1 MKYTLAFIAITV
13 SLYLVFS
20 SAFLYIPKQTL
31 VEYGF
36 QYSNPLALI
45 TYSFV
50 HVSPSHLIGNM
61 VIFALIGFIA
71 EKKLRL
77 KDYVAVY
84 FLAGAVGAL
93 IFAYLEPN
101 TVLVGAS
108 AAVAGLLIPAML
120 IDFKK
125 AFLFLVVGFAALGLF
140 IIPTVNS
147 LIAGYQMSL
156 DNQVIDLQDALIDA
170 GVAKA
175 QVDETLNETIN
186 EKQVFDELYRQG
198 NISQEE
204 YNSSVSVL
212 NEQVQNLTDKSIE
225 IRQQSSEIQQQV
237 SQVNSTKTLLDQG
250 ISEEQRSRTN
260 TAVHIAG
267 SLVGLFYLAFFRRDI
282 IWETESQVSELTR
295 WFGRFK
301 KSSKKPASKKR
312 SK

>member
-13 SLYLVFS
+13 SLYVVFS
-20 SAFLYIPKQTL
+20 SVFLYIPKQTL
-31 VEYGF
+31 VAYGF
-36 QYSNPLALI
+36 QYSNPLAII
-45 TYSFV
+45 TYSFL

-61 VIFALIGFIA
+61 VLFALIGFIA

-77 KDYVAVY
+77 KDYLAIY

-93 IFAYLEPN
+93 IFAYFEPN

-108 AAVAGLLIPAML
+108 AAVAGLMIPAIL

-125 AFLFLVVGFAALGLF
+125 AFLFMIVGFAALGLF

-147 LIAGYQMSL
+147 MIAGYQMSL
-156 DNQVIDLQDALIDA
+156 DNQLIDLQDALIDT
-170 GVAKA
+170 GVEKT
-175 QVDETLNETIN
+175 QVDETLTETIS
-186 EKQVFDELYRQG
+186 EKQIFEELYQQG

-212 NEQVQNLTDKSIE
+212 NEQVQNLTEKSIE
-225 IRQQSSEIQQQV
+225 IEEQHNELLQQV
-237 SQVNSTKTLLDQG
+237 GEVNKTKVVLDQG
-250 ISEEQRSRTN
+250 VDEEKRSRTN
-260 TAVHIAG
+260 TAVHVAG

-295 WFGRFK
+295 WFGKSK
-301 KSSKKPASKKR
+301 KSSKKAGHS
-312 SK
+312 

>member
-31 VEYGF
+31 IAYGF
-36 QYSNPLALI
+36 QYSNPLAI
-45 TYSFV
+45 FTYSFL

-71 EKKLRL
+71 EKKLRF
-77 KDYVAVY
+77 KDYAAIY
-84 FLAGAVGAL
+84 FLAGGVGAL

-108 AAVAGLLIPAML
+108 AAVAGLLIPAIL

-125 AFLFLVVGFAALGLF
+125 AFLFLIVGFLALGFF

-147 LIAGYQMSL
+147 LIADYQMSL
-156 DNQVIDLQDALIDA
+156 DNQFIDLQDALIDTS
-170 GVAKA
+170 VAKA
-175 QVDETLNETIN
+175 QVDETLNETIR
-186 EKQVFDELYRQG
+186 EKQIFDELYQQG
-198 NISQEE
+198 NISPEV

-225 IRQQSSEIQQQV
+225 IEQQHSEIQQQV
-237 SQVNSTKTLLDQG
+237 SQVNNTKTMLDQG

-267 SLVGLFYLAFFRRDI
+267 SLVGLLYIAAFRRDI
-282 IWETESQVSELTR
+282 LWETDSQVSELTR
-295 WFGRFK
+295 WFGKFR
-301 KSSKKPASKKR
+301 KSSKKRASKKR
-312 SK
+312 SR